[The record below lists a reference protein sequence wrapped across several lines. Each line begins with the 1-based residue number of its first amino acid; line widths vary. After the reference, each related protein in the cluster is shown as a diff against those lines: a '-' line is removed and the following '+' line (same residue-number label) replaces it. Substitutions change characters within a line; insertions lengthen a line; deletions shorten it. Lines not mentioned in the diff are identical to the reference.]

1 MDFWDF
7 CKPDSEGLGEA
18 EGFGGKWLSEH
29 MIGLNLRVP
38 LNMKL
43 KENESWIKQVSAKYP
58 LFSFLPL
65 PPKKEFKY
73 SIMHT

>member
-18 EGFGGKWLSEH
+18 EGLGGKRLSEH
-29 MIGLNLRVP
+29 MVGLKLRVP

-43 KENESWIKQVSAKYP
+43 KESWRKTGKC
-58 LFSFLPL
+58 
-65 PPKKEFKY
+65 
-73 SIMHT
+73 